1 VLSYSVKP
9 QSNVISPKPVTA
21 IAPISNVPI
30 PNAPISNVPSPNAP
44 IQNARS
50 PELEGTLMA
59 ALGILAFSFTLPLS
73 RIAIPELGGTFVGLG
88 RALVATILAMIVLR
102 VRGERL
108 PERRYWIPLLVTAL
122 GVVVGFPLLSSLAL
136 QSVPSIHGVVI
147 VGLLPAMTAAL
158 GVLRT
163 RERTTP
169 LFWFAVAL
177 GIVGIL
183 VFAVIE
189 GAGQPQPADA
199 LLLGA
204 GLLGAVGYVEGGRL
218 SRELEG
224 WRVISWALVFS
235 SPFLIVPV
243 LLNWP
248 AHPELVSLPAWS
260 SFAYVSAI
268 SMYFAFFAWYRGL
281 TLAGIAR
288 SSQLQLFQ
296 PILSI
301 TWAALIL
308 HEPIHW
314 QTIFAAVIVLSS
326 ILLSRMARHQ

>member
-1 VLSYSVKP
+1 
-9 QSNVISPKPVTA
+9 
-21 IAPISNVPI
+21 
-30 PNAPISNVPSPNAP
+30 
-44 IQNARS
+44 
-50 PELEGTLMA
+50 MA

-73 RIAIPELGGTFVGLG
+73 RIVVPELGGTFVGLG
-88 RALVATILAMIVLR
+88 RALVATVLASIVLL

-108 PERRYWIPLLVTAL
+108 PDRKHWIPLLVTAL
-122 GVVVGFPLLSSLAL
+122 GVVVGFPLLSSLAM

-163 RERTTP
+163 GERTTP
-169 LFWFAVAL
+169 LFWVA
-177 GIVGIL
+177 VGIGIFGVL
-183 VFAVIE
+183 VFAFVE

-204 GLLGAVGYVEGGRL
+204 GFLGAVGYVEGGRL

-235 SPFLIVPV
+235 SPFLTVPV
-243 LLNWP
+243 LLSWP
-248 AHPELVSLPAWS
+248 QHPELVSLPAWL

-288 SSQLQLFQ
+288 SSQLQLIQ
-296 PILSI
+296 PMLSI

-308 HEPIHW
+308 HETIHW
-314 QTIFAAVIVLSS
+314 QTIFAAAIVVIS
-326 ILLSRMARHQ
+326 ISLSRMARA